1 MVRSTL
7 DNFQMHWLK
16 THYLRAFLSHFHTSA
31 FPSSH
36 WLMSFIQCQSTV
48 PTLMGKK
55 CSQQQS
61 SKHWPLHKKRLLFY
75 FCYLLEFHKWSS
87 FVCMCFKK
95 ALFSDHYNSS
105 AVPQKQVP
113 PYAAHFIFCT
123 KYCPSAVAITISKGN
138 KVAQMHFTTL
148 QIS

>member
-61 SKHWPLHKKRLLFY
+61 SKHWPLHKKILLFY
-75 FCYLLEFHKWSS
+75 FVICWSFINEALLC
-87 FVCMCFKK
+87 VCVSRK
-95 ALFSDHYNSS
+95 
-105 AVPQKQVP
+105 
-113 PYAAHFIFCT
+113 HFFQI
-123 KYCPSAVAITISKGN
+123 ITIPQQFLRN
-138 KVAQMHFTTL
+138 KFLPMLHTSFSALSTAPQ
-148 QIS
+148 Q

>member
-1 MVRSTL
+1 MAQTCYS
-7 DNFQMHWLK
+7 
-16 THYLRAFLSHFHTSA
+16 RAFLSHYHTSA

-36 WLMSFIQCQSTV
+36 WLMSFSLCQSTV

-55 CSQQQS
+55 CSQQQRS
-61 SKHWPLHKKRLLFY
+61 EYCPLHKKTVFYFILLFIW
-75 FCYLLEFHKWSS
+75 LEFHKWSS
-87 FVCMCFKK
+87 FVCMCFRKV
-95 ALFSDHYNSS
+95 LFSYHYNSS
-105 AVPQKQVP
+105 AIPQKQVP

-123 KYCPSAVAITISKGN
+123 KYCPSAVVITISKGN